1 MAMCTLLALHHVV
14 SGYPL
19 VIGMNRDEFRNRPAA
34 PWSQLSVNPKIV
46 APRDGKAGGTWIGVN
61 ESGLVVALSNR
72 RGRDSA
78 TARSRGA
85 LVVEALGRNRPAA
98 VDVLVRSDVEAHEYN
113 FFHLW
118 TANRDEMRCWRYDGA
133 VNVTRGAPGVNV
145 LTNQGFNEDGD
156 PKGRAV
162 RRIVRP
168 SDIGEIDQALKAVE
182 TALRYRGDDAEVCN
196 HGAIAG
202 TVSSSILALHAD
214 NSRENVLLFVD
225 GLPCQAPFR
234 DLSSLIQ

>member
-1 MAMCTLLALHHVV
+1 MKAYKLTDKNGQTKNSTQWGPGITHEAPGAGQLCSDGWIHVYDHPELAVTLD
-14 SGYPL
+14 P
-19 VIGMNRDEFRNRPAA
+19 IGTRFGK
-34 PWSQLSVNPKIV
+34 KIV
-46 APRDGKAGGTWIGVN
+46 ERPLFKREEAFVPRQQ
-61 ESGLVVALSNR
+61 L
-72 RGRDSA
+72 
-78 TARSRGA
+78 
-85 LVVEALGRNRPAA
+85 
-98 VDVLVRSDVEAHEYN
+98 EYN

-118 TANRDEMRCWRYDGA
+118 TANREEMRCWRYDGA

-156 PKGRAV
+156 PKGLAV

-168 SDIGEIDQALKAVE
+168 SDIGEIDRALKAVE

-234 DLSSLIQ
+234 DRSSLIR